1 MLTAAMIALWQ
12 WRGAVAA
19 LSVPVMLAEV
29 ALTMLAVI
37 ALTISLK
44 APFAR
49 RGIG

>member
-12 WRGAVAA
+12 WRGAVAS
-19 LSVPVMLAEV
+19 LGVPGMLAAA

-37 ALTISLK
+37 ALKISLK
-44 APFAR
+44 APLAR